1 MLRYKI
7 DIADALERIGF
18 NLYQAKKTGIIS
30 QVALN
35 KIKNNDTSITLKTLN
50 NICMLLDMQPKDLLI
65 YEEVEKD
72 KKNIEL
78 FKVSKK

>member
-1 MLRYKI
+1 MLKYKI

-30 QVALN
+30 QAALK
-35 KIKNNDTSITLKTLN
+35 KIKENDTSITLKTLN
-50 NICMLLDMQPKDLLI
+50 NICVLLDMQPKDLLI
-65 YEEVEKD
+65 YEEVEED

-78 FKVSKK
+78 FKTSKK

>member
-1 MLRYKI
+1 MLKYKI
-7 DIADALERIGF
+7 NIADALERIGF

-30 QVALN
+30 QVALK

-50 NICMLLDMQPKDLLI
+50 NICTLLDMQPKDLLI
-65 YEEVEKD
+65 YEEVEED

-78 FKVSKK
+78 FKISKK